1 MTPERWRQIEEIFQ
15 TIIER
20 PPDER
25 KSLLTQYCDGD
36 AELRHEVESLL
47 DNGADDAFIQGPVKG
62 AAQSLSDEFREDLI
76 GRRLGAY
83 RVIRL
88 VGHGGM
94 GAVYEAARAD
104 DQFDQQV
111 AIKIIKRGMDTDFV
125 RERFTSER
133 RILARLEHPHI
144 ARLIDGGATED
155 DLPYFVMEYIEG
167 RPIGEYCEANQL
179 SINERLKLFRQVC
192 AAVQFAH
199 QNLVVHRDIKPSNI
213 LASPDGAP
221 KLLDFGIAKLIN
233 PDISDD
239 PSRTRT
245 ELRMLTPDY
254 ASPEQ
259 VRGLAITTASDIYSL
274 GAVLYELL
282 TGQRPHR
289 FKSYSMSE
297 IERVVCEAETEKP
310 SAAVARET
318 AAPAKWRKQLAG
330 DLDNII
336 LMAMRKEPER
346 RYQSVEQFSEDIRR
360 YLEGRPV
367 IARKDTISYR
377 GGKFIRRNKLA
388 VAAATLVILSL
399 VGGVAAANYQARRAE
414 RRFQQVRK
422 LANTFLFDF
431 HDKIQNLPGS
441 TEARELVVKTALEY
455 LDSLAQEAGG
465 DKSLQLELAAAYVKV
480 GDVQGNPFIPNLG
493 QTAAALASYRKALGM
508 TEKLA
513 ARNPSEVQ
521 ILRPLSMYYYKVG
534 DVEMHSGETGN
545 AIENFR
551 LGLRVAGKVLE
562 LQPGRPENY
571 RLLTGGNNRLGDAE
585 LKTGAVADALS
596 HYQAGVQIAERWR
609 AEAPSDS
616 ASLTF
621 AIGYER
627 VGDALVR
634 RGDLAEAMKSYL
646 QVMKIREDFF
656 NKQPGNTLSRRNLFI
671 IYITLGAVLGDDETI
686 NLGDQPQALQYFRK
700 ALAIAEEDL
709 AADPKDAQA
718 RSDLSV
724 AHDRV
729 AGLLYESD
737 PVRGAEESRQALAL
751 TQALLAASPDNFEFR
766 RNQVIC
772 HLDLGRAL
780 HKLGELD
787 EARRQLQQAVEEGR
801 NISAADPARTQL
813 RVDLVDYHKAL
824 ADALLD
830 QGASAGAKENY
841 EKAAAMAESLV
852 AATPS
857 DLRLRY
863 KLADT
868 YSSLGHYHATLAA
881 RLRTPSSERA
891 VHWQEARDWLQK
903 SLAVWDGWSAHGVS
917 SAFNTTKREQVARA
931 VAQCEANL
939 TKLSA
944 TPHR

>member
-15 TIIER
+15 TLIER

-83 RVIRL
+83 RVTRL

-125 RERFTSER
+125 RERFTRER

-297 IERVVCEAETEKP
+297 IEHVVCEAETEKP

-377 GGKFIRRNKLA
+377 AGKFIRRNKLA

-513 ARNPSEVQ
+513 ARNPAEVQ

-931 VAQCEANL
+931 VAQCEENL

-944 TPHR
+944 NQHR